1 MKKCRYTNGF
11 TQCRQ
16 LPKTIDPFFFPILI
30 CPMVGYHNLIHR
42 STLPILN
49 GTPSVWAPGNRGRPF
64 HHGSSEEVFFL
75 FFAGGACGSDFRFVI
90 SVWKE
95 FACNINSSKTCQLCC
110 VGSHLTLSSCSK
122 WSNFSLVR
130 SSASW
135 FDSRGIQSSV
145 KLHRDN
151 SESSMMKTVKG
162 NFVLI
167 HLDMA

>member
-1 MKKCRYTNGF
+1 MYEPRGTE
-11 TQCRQ
+11 
-16 LPKTIDPFFFPILI
+16 
-30 CPMVGYHNLIHR
+30 VG
-42 STLPILN
+42 
-49 GTPSVWAPGNRGRPF
+49 PF

-110 VGSHLTLSSCSK
+110 VGSHLTLFSCSK

-151 SESSMMKTVKG
+151 LKDSESSMMKTVKG
-162 NFVLI
+162 KFRAHPSRYGIGVGLVVRI
-167 HLDMA
+167 APYPAGCVRGLTCMRHP